1 MHNYFKSLDKI
12 KLSNKE
18 YLFYNLKKAE
28 KNGLKGINKLPISY
42 KILLENLLRNYDEKI
57 VTKNDIH
64 NIVSSKV
71 GKEISFK
78 PSRVLMQD
86 YTGVPAVA
94 DLASMRDYLK
104 QKKINPKKINPLVP
118 VSLIVDHSI
127 IVDDFA
133 NSNSLK
139 NNVEIEFKRNTERYQ
154 LLKWA
159 QSSFENF
166 QVFPP
171 GSGICHQINLEYLAE
186 VICSKNKTL
195 FFDSVVGTD
204 SHTTMVNALSVLGWG
219 VGGIEAESVM
229 LGQSISM
236 LIPEVIG
243 VKLTGELNDG
253 ITATDLVLFIT
264 EQLRKKGVVKI
275 PLLGSLA
282 KA

>member
-171 GSGICHQINLEYLAE
+171 GSGICHQINLE
-186 VICSKNKTL
+186 
-195 FFDSVVGTD
+195 
-204 SHTTMVNALSVLGWG
+204 
-219 VGGIEAESVM
+219 
-229 LGQSISM
+229 
-236 LIPEVIG
+236 
-243 VKLTGELNDG
+243 
-253 ITATDLVLFIT
+253 
-264 EQLRKKGVVKI
+264 
-275 PLLGSLA
+275 
-282 KA
+282 